1 MLKPTDTLF
10 DFGFQAFEMVWNTA
24 LKDTLGQL
32 NSGVGGYD
40 YNYYMWYTGAT
51 THNTAWDYSNVAN
64 NYAAAD
70 VQAWAAYECQKAAK
84 DLKPGQTLGEEYKD
98 AASYLAYIKADLEK
112 YNSRDLVKAPTYT
125 WRDIDSTT
133 LFNKLRYSPMS
144 VYYFKQATGPLNL
157 SLIHI

>member
-1 MLKPTDTLF
+1 MEHRLEGYAGPVEF
-10 DFGFQAFEMVWNTA
+10 
-24 LKDTLGQL
+24 
-32 NSGVGGYD
+32 GVGGYD
-40 YNYYMWYTGAT
+40 YNYYMWYTVPRPT
-51 THNTAWDYSNVAN
+51 TRQDYSNVAN

-84 DLKPGQTLGEEYKD
+84 NLKPGQTLGEEYKD

-112 YNSRDLVKAPTYT
+112 YNSRDLVKDPTYT

-144 VYYFKQATGPLNL
+144 VYYFKQATGP
-157 SLIHI
+157 